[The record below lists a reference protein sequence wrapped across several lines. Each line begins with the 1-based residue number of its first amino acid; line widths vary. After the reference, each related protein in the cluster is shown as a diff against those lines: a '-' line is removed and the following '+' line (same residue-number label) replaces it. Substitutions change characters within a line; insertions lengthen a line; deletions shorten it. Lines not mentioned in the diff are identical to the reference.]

1 MADLDDRNPE
11 APGEPPD
18 DGDISIEF
26 VDHTEDEEPA
36 PVTARPSIPDEPET
50 GILEVDVDAVASTEE
65 VQGLQEKI
73 AKLEDQLLRRRA
85 DFENYKRRQEKE
97 YDEVRRQAAAR
108 AVENL
113 LPALDNL
120 DRALES
126 VRVEVSPD
134 HMLGLELVRQQVM
147 EALTKLG
154 LEEIAAQG
162 QPFDP
167 AFHEAVN
174 MVSVP
179 DVPPMTVTSVYQKGF
194 TLGGKLLRPS
204 RVAVNSG
211 ADQSQGAGDA

>member
-1 MADLDDRNPE
+1 MADSDDRNP
-11 APGEPPD
+11 PTTGEPPD

-26 VDHTEDEEPA
+26 VDHTEDEERV
-36 PVTARPSIPDEPET
+36 PVSARPPGPGEPET
-50 GILEVDVDAVASTEE
+50 GILELDVDAGPSSEE
-65 VQGLQEKI
+65 VQALEEKI

-85 DFENYKRRQEKE
+85 DFENYKRRQERE
-97 YDEVRRQAAAR
+97 SEEVRRQAAAR

-120 DRALES
+120 ERAIES
-126 VRVEVSPD
+126 VQGEVSPD

-147 EALTKLG
+147 EALSRLG
-154 LEEIAAQG
+154 LEEIVALG
-162 QPFDP
+162 QHFDP

-179 DVPPMTVTSVYQKGF
+179 GVPPMAVTSVYQKGF
-194 TLGGKLLRPS
+194 TLGGKLLRPA